1 MPNLLFSK
9 IQNDLK
15 TALKGKNQETISVL
29 RMLISEIKNEE
40 IAKKKRGKL
49 EDQEILQVVSRQV
62 RRYKDSIESYRQG
75 GREDLIKKE
84 ERELKILQSYLPEQ
98 MSKEELEKI
107 ISEAVAKT
115 NASGPSDFGK
125 VMGAVMKQ
133 VKGKADGKVVSEMV
147 KTKLDINH

>member
-9 IQNDLK
+9 VQNDLK

-133 VKGKADGKVVSEMV
+133 VKGKADGKVVSEMM